1 LVART
6 FLLFG
11 FFLCSGNTQYSSGNI
26 NNKIDSP
33 ITTECPGIFARLDGG
48 KRVSRERREYL
59 ATKLREITGLKNLN
73 FADNGL
79 LQLDNASPSVGSKTA
94 RMLLEKGVRGNNII
108 IIEDVSRRADV
119 IFARVVTN
127 RKAANRSRVYL
138 IQIDFV
144 DFEFL
149 MGDAPALRAFD
160 VGWAF
165 FHELD
170 HIVENSKDSGL
181 DNSVGECESHINLMR
196 EECDLPLR
204 ADYFHTRLPRPKE
217 IEFISKF
224 VRLPFVHQ
232 TGNKQKRYW
241 VMWDAGIVGT
251 LEVHRP
257 TLSLTDA
264 AETITGPD
272 HMRSATTS
280 P

>member
-6 FLLFG
+6 VFFFG
-11 FFLCSGNTQYSSGNI
+11 VFLCSSSTHYSSVNSD
-26 NNKIDSP
+26 NNPDLS
-33 ITTECPGIFARLDGG
+33 ITSDRSGIFARLEGG
-48 KRVSRERREYL
+48 KRMSPTRRERL
-59 ATKLREITGLKNLN
+59 AAKLREITGLKNLN

-94 RMLLEKGVRGNNII
+94 RMLLEKGVRGNNMI

-119 IFARVVTN
+119 IFARVVAN

-149 MGDAPALRAFD
+149 MGDAPALKAFD

-165 FHELD
+165 LHELD
-170 HIVENSKDSGL
+170 HVVENSKDSSL
-181 DNSVGECESHINLMR
+181 DNSLGECESHINLMR
-196 EECDLPLR
+196 RECDLPLR

-217 IEFISKF
+217 IELISKF
-224 VRLPFVHQ
+224 VRLPFVHG

-241 VMWDAGIVGT
+241 VMWDASVVGT

-257 TLSLTDA
+257 AFSLTDA
-264 AETITGPD
+264 SETVSGAENMPFAKI
-272 HMRSATTS
+272 S